1 MKRSCFIIV
10 LFVSFLLWAGGVQA
24 RITLP
29 SFFSDGMVLQQQSS
43 VAIWGNSDRKQQK
56 VTIRTSWNN
65 KKYTVTTDESGSWKV
80 KVETLVYGG
89 PYHIEVSDGETV
101 QINDVLIGEVWL
113 CSGQSNMDMLSL
125 IHISEPTRRS

>member
-56 VTIRTSWNN
+56 VTVKTSWNN

-80 KVETLVYGG
+80 KVETPVYGG
-89 PYHIEVSDGETV
+89 PYHIEMSDGETV
-101 QINDVLIGEVWL
+101 RINDVLIG
-113 CSGQSNMDMLSL
+113 
-125 IHISEPTRRS
+125 